1 MLIEI
6 KKTKM
11 EIDFKKLNEIGYL
24 NISIDKSLNLVA
36 EIKKLQK
43 EKNAII
49 LGHYYQTSEIQDIS
63 DFVGDSLQLSQQAAK
78 TNANIIV
85 FAGVHFMAETAKILS
100 PQKKVLL
107 PDLKAGCSLAD
118 SAPADKFEAFVKQHP
133 DHIVISYV
141 NTTAEV
147 KALTDVICTSSNA
160 IKIVNSFPIDQKIIF
175 GPDRN
180 LGNYINSITGR
191 NMLIWNGACHVH
203 EEFSLQ
209 KILELKNQYPDA
221 KIIAHPECKKPILI
235 IADYIGSTAAL
246 LQFTDIDKSNKYIV
260 ATESGIIYQMQKK
273 NPNKL
278 FIPAPPI
285 DSTCGCNDCNF
296 MKLNTLEK
304 LYICLKYEQPEI
316 FVEEKIRKKAEIPIR
331 RMLEISEKS

>member
-160 IKIVNSFPIDQKIIF
+160 IKIVNSFSIDQKIIF

-191 NMLIWNGACHVH
+191 NMLIWDGACHVH

>member
-1 MLIEI
+1 
-6 KKTKM
+6 M

>member
-1 MLIEI
+1 
-6 KKTKM
+6 M

-160 IKIVNSFPIDQKIIF
+160 IKIVNSFSIDQKIIF

-191 NMLIWNGACHVH
+191 NMLIWDGACHVH